1 MVLSCVIKMSKIRS
15 QETHD
20 EHLLKK
26 KLGQVCCGN

>member
-26 KLGQVCCGN
+26 KKVRPGMLR